1 MTRPNRGRPILLLAV
16 VVAMGGMALAYN
28 YLYKSI
34 LSRSSDAKPQNAISK
49 SSVVNKAR
57 PVFVLRDLKGIPR
70 TVAAWD
76 GKVLVL
82 NFWATW
88 CQPCRREI
96 PALMD
101 LQKKYGSRGLQ
112 IIGIAVDDRDDVK
125 KFVSEFGVNYPILAG
140 EDDAMETATAY
151 GNEIGVLPYSV
162 VVSRT
167 GYIQETYFGELST
180 SALIQ
185 KFVPLL

>member
-1 MTRPNRGRPILLLAV
+1 
-16 VVAMGGMALAYN
+16 MGGMALAYN
-28 YLYKSI
+28 YFYKPNFFQ
-34 LSRSSDAKPQNAISK
+34 SSDTDRQAAISK
-49 SSVVNKAR
+49 SSVVNKPR
-57 PVFVLRDLKGIPR
+57 PAFVLRDLKGIPR
-70 TVAAWD
+70 TVEAWD

-101 LQKKYGSRGLQ
+101 LQKKYGNRGLQ
-112 IIGIAVDDRDDVK
+112 IIGIAIDDRDDVE
-125 KFVSEFGVNYPILAG
+125 KFVSRLGVNYPILAG
-140 EDDAMETATAY
+140 GDDAMEAATEY
-151 GNEIGVLPYSV
+151 GNEIGVVPYSV

-167 GYIQETYFGELST
+167 GYIQETYFGELSM
-180 SALIQ
+180 SSLIQ

>member
-1 MTRPNRGRPILLLAV
+1 MTRPNRGRPILLLGV
-16 VVAMGGMALAYN
+16 VVAIGGLALAYN
-28 YLYKSI
+28 NFYKSK
-34 LSRSSDAKPQNAISK
+34 LSQSSGTDSQTAHSK
-49 SSVVNKAR
+49 SPVVNKPR
-57 PVFVLRDLKGIPR
+57 PAFVLRDLKGIPR
-70 TVAAWD
+70 TVEAWD

-101 LQKKYGSRGLQ
+101 LQKKYGGRGLQ
-112 IIGIAVDDRDDVK
+112 IIGIAIDDREDVE

-140 EDDAMETATAY
+140 KDDAMETATEY
-151 GNEIGVLPYSV
+151 GNGIGVLPYSV
-162 VVSRT
+162 VVGRT
-167 GYIQETYFGELST
+167 GYVQETYFGELSM